1 VTPGDGGSGASA
13 RPVGRFAEV
22 YAAVAK
28 SWKPQVI
35 VLGEKN
41 SVVSER
47 GI

>member
-1 VTPGDGGSGASA
+1 MSFSA
-13 RPVGRFAEV
+13 VD
-22 YAAVAK
+22 AVEAK